1 MISIKVHKSLDELKS
16 AIDPKILPEEYGGEI
31 PLCEMI
37 GMYVHIDNHQWSFIQ
52 RENERQFQ
60 FVSLSSEFQ
69 ENIERTQNSNK
80 GTRRHVYRDCSDG

>member
-37 GMYVHIDNHQWSFIQ
+37 GMYVHIDNHQ
-52 RENERQFQ
+52 
-60 FVSLSSEFQ
+60 
-69 ENIERTQNSNK
+69 
-80 GTRRHVYRDCSDG
+80 